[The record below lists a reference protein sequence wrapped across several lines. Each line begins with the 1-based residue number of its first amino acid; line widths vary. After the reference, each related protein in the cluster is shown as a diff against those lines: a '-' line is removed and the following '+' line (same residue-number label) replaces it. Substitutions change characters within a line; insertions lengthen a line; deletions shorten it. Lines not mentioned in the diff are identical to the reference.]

1 MNFITTQFV
10 VFLLVVLGLG
20 AWLRRF
26 PLGWY
31 KGFLLLASLF
41 FYALAGPRF
50 LLLLGVVALLAWGTV
65 RLMSLPQ
72 ASPRVRFLLI
82 AADVTLHVLL
92 LAFFKYYEFLFES
105 VMNLGELFRWD
116 ASALFSPEIA
126 DMAFPVGLSFYS
138 FQSLSYAID
147 HYRNRELPARSFP
160 DVLCYVSFFPT
171 VMSGPILREYDFFP
185 QLEKPAPHDEAF
197 AEGMG
202 LIISGLFKKIIL
214 ATYIAQHLVDPVYD
228 NPGDYSWYVVLVAV
242 YGYSIQIF
250 CDFSGYTDLAMG
262 VGRLMGFR
270 LPQNFR
276 SPYCALNLQDFWRRW
291 HISLSQWLRDYL
303 YISMGGNRRGN
314 CYVNIILT
322 MVIGGLWHGSGLNF
336 LIWGFFHGAGQAVTR
351 AWRLMLQALNMPP
364 AEGNRRR
371 VGMVLAWLLTFHFVA
386 LLWIF
391 FRTDSVESA
400 WSVIARVMSGEVM
413 GDSVPLRA
421 LAAILVGFALQWGG
435 APLFRAY
442 MEAQRYL
449 PWVAQVVCVVLLAE
463 SILLM
468 GPEGVLPFIY
478 FSF

>member
-10 VFLLVVLGLG
+10 VFFLLVLCLGT
-20 AWLRRF
+20 WLRHVSLR
-26 PLGWY
+26 GY
-31 KGFLLLASLF
+31 KGFLLLVSLV

-50 LLLLGVVALLAWGTV
+50 LLLLGVVALLGWGTV
-65 RLMSLPQ
+65 RLMSRPQ
-72 ASPRVRFLLI
+72 ATARMRFWLI
-82 AADVTLHVLL
+82 TGDVAAHVLL
-92 LAFFKYYEFLFES
+92 LAFFKYYEFLFET
-105 VMNLGELFRWD
+105 VMNLGDLFQWEL
-116 ASALFSPEIA
+116 SALFSAEIA

-147 HYRNRELPARSFP
+147 HYRNRELSARSFP
-160 DVLCYVSFFPT
+160 EVLGYVSFFPT
-171 VMSGPILREYDFFP
+171 VMSGPILREHDFFP
-185 QLEKPAPHDEAF
+185 QLEKPEKDQTAF
-197 AEGMG
+197 VEGMG
-202 LIISGLFKKIIL
+202 MILSGLFKKVIL
-214 ATYIAQHLVDPVYD
+214 ATYIAQHLVDPVYG
-228 NPGDYSWYVVLVAV
+228 NPGDYSWYVVLAAV

-314 CYVNIILT
+314 CYVNIIMT

-336 LIWGFFHGAGQAVTR
+336 LIWGFFHGAGQAVAR
-351 AWRLMLQALNMPP
+351 AWRQLLQVLNTAP
-364 AEGNRRR
+364 AEGARKW
-371 VGMVLAWLLTFHFVA
+371 VGMALAWLLTFHFVA

-391 FRTDSVESA
+391 FRTDSFESA
-400 WSVIARVMSGEVM
+400 WTVITRVLSGEVL
-413 GDSVPLRA
+413 GDAVSHRA
-421 LAAILVGFALQWGG
+421 LVAILVGFTLQWAG

-442 MEAQRYL
+442 VSIQQRM
-449 PWVAQVVCVVLLAE
+449 PWVAQVLCVVFLAE
-463 SILLM
+463 SILMM
-468 GPEGVLPFIY
+468 GPEGMLPFIY

>member
-10 VFLLVVLGLG
+10 VFLLVVLCVG
-20 AWLRRF
+20 AWLRRSL
-26 PLGWY
+26 PGWY
-31 KGFLLLASLF
+31 KTFLLLASLF
-41 FYALAGPRF
+41 FYTLTGPRF

-65 RLMSLPQ
+65 RLMSRSQ
-72 ASPRVRFLLI
+72 ASPHMRFVLI
-82 AADVTLHVLL
+82 TADVALHVLL
-92 LAFFKYYEFLFES
+92 LALFKYYEFLFES
-105 VMNLGELFRWD
+105 VMNLGELFQWD
-116 ASALFSPEIA
+116 VSTLFSAEIA

-147 HYRNRELPARSFP
+147 HYRNPSLSARSFP

-185 QLEKPAPHDEAF
+185 QLEKQEPHDEAF

-202 LIISGLFKKIIL
+202 LIISGLFKKVIL
-214 ATYIAQHLVDPVYD
+214 ATCIAQHLVDPVYD

-250 CDFSGYTDLAMG
+250 CDFSGYTDLALG

-276 SPYCALNLQDFWRRW
+276 SPYCAHNLQDFWRRW

-314 CYVNIILT
+314 CYINIILT

-336 LIWGFFHGAGQAVTR
+336 LIWGFFHGVGQAVAR
-351 AWRLMLQALNMPP
+351 AWRQLLQCLNITP
-364 AEGNRRR
+364 AEGCRKQ
-371 VGMVLAWLLTFHFVA
+371 VSMVLAWLLTFHFVA

-391 FRTDSVESA
+391 FRTDNVESA
-400 WSVIARVMSGEVM
+400 WNIITRVVSGEVL

-421 LAAILVGFALQWGG
+421 LVAILLGFALQWVG
-435 APLFRAY
+435 APLFRLY
-442 MEAQRYL
+442 LNTQRHL
-449 PWVAQVVCVVLLAE
+449 SWGLQVVCVVFLAE

>member
-10 VFLLVVLGLG
+10 VFFLLVLCMGTWV
-20 AWLRRF
+20 RQFSR
-26 PLGWY
+26 GWY
-31 KGFLLLASLF
+31 KLFLLLASLV
-41 FYALAGPRF
+41 FYAMAGPAF
-50 LLLLGVVALLAWGTV
+50 LLLLGAVALLAWGTV
-65 RLMSLPQ
+65 RLLSAPGVE
-72 ASPRVRFLLI
+72 PRMRLLLI
-82 AADVTLHVLL
+82 ASDVALHVAL

-105 VMNLGELFRWD
+105 VTNFCALFRWE
-116 ASALFSPEIA
+116 ASAFFSADIA

-147 HYRNRELPARSFP
+147 HYRNPQLPARSFLG
-160 DVLCYVSFFPT
+160 VLGYVSFFPT

-185 QLEKPAPHDEAF
+185 QLENPQQDNEAF
-197 AEGMG
+197 VEGMG
-202 LIISGLFKKIIL
+202 LILSGLFKKIIL
-214 ATYIAQHLVDPVYD
+214 ATYIAQYLVDPVYD
-228 NPGDYSWYVVLVAV
+228 NPADYSWYVVLVAV
-242 YGYSIQIF
+242 YGYAIQIF

-262 VGRLMGFR
+262 VGRLLGFR

-336 LIWGFFHGAGQAVTR
+336 LIWGFFHGAGQAVAR
-351 AWRLMLQALNMPP
+351 AWRLLFQTLGIAPT
-364 AEGNRRR
+364 EGARKW
-371 VGMVLAWLLTFHFVA
+371 VGTVLAWLLTFHFVA

-391 FRTDSVESA
+391 FRTDSVETA
-400 WSVIARVMSGEVM
+400 WSIITRVASGEVL
-413 GDSVPLRA
+413 GDSLPARA
-421 LAAILVGFALQWGG
+421 VVAILVGFALQWVG
-435 APLFRAY
+435 APLFRTFVNVQ
-442 MEAQRYL
+442 QRV
-449 PWVAQVVCVVLLAE
+449 PWVAQVLLIVFLAE

-468 GPEGVLPFIY
+468 GPEGMLPFIY

>member
-10 VFLLVVLGLG
+10 VFFLVVLCLG
-20 AWLRRF
+20 TYLRQ
-26 PLGWY
+26 LSASGY

-41 FYALAGPRF
+41 FYALAGPAF
-50 LLLLGVVALLAWGTV
+50 LLLLGTVALLAWGTV
-65 RLMSLPQ
+65 RLMSRPQ
-72 ASPRVRFLLI
+72 VTPRARSLLI
-82 AADVTLHVLL
+82 AGDVTVHVLL

-105 VMNLGELFRWD
+105 LTSLCGLFQWEV
-116 ASALFSPEIA
+116 SALFSADLA

-147 HYRNRELPARSFP
+147 HYRNPQLPARSFR

-185 QLEKPAPHDEAF
+185 QLESLQQDNEAF
-197 AEGMG
+197 VEGMG
-202 LIISGLFKKIIL
+202 MILSGLFKKVIL
-214 ATYIAQHLVDPVYD
+214 ATCIAQHLVDPVYG
-228 NPGDYSWYVVLVAV
+228 NPADYSWHVVLLAV

-314 CYVNIILT
+314 CYLNIILT

-336 LIWGFFHGAGQAVTR
+336 LIWGFFHGVGQAV
-351 AWRLMLQALNMPP
+351 ARLWKQLLQSFRLPP
-364 AEGNRRR
+364 AGGARKWLG
-371 VGMVLAWLLTFHFVA
+371 VAAAWLLTFHFVA

-391 FRTDSVESA
+391 FRTDSVEAA
-400 WSVIARVMSGEVM
+400 WSVISRVLSGEVT
-413 GDSVPLRA
+413 GGSVSARA
-421 LAAILVGFALQWGG
+421 LVAILIGFALQWVG
-435 APLFRAY
+435 PRMFRTFVA
-442 MEAQRYL
+442 AQGRL
-449 PWVAQVVCVVLLAE
+449 PWGVQVVCIVVLAE